1 MLIQIKQSLAA
12 RCVALGL
19 VVFTLLSA
27 LSGCEK
33 TTSAAAQQTVPKVTT
48 TAVIQQQTTDY
59 DEYTG
64 KTEASD
70 AVDIHARVFGYLK
83 SIEFK
88 DGDFVKE
95 GQTLFTIEP
104 DEYDAIHNQSLS
116 KIAVWEAKLKVAK
129 ANLARRKSLSATPGA
144 ISREELEEYAAA
156 ATEAEANLNAAKADA
171 NRTAIDLKY
180 TVLQA
185 PISGRIDRAMVSKGT
200 LLTGGTGSGTL
211 LTKIVDEQPMYV
223 YFDVDE
229 RSLLRY
235 MHRRTDS
242 RNTDPGSL
250 RELGIDC
257 YVQLADEKDF
267 PHKGKL
273 DFVESE
279 VNTATGTARLRGVF
293 ENKDDALSSGLFV
306 RVRVPASDP
315 YQALLIPERALATDQ
330 SVKYVY
336 VVGEDGV
343 ATRRTVELG
352 PQRGDMRIISN
363 GLKAGERVIVKGLQR
378 VRPGQKV
385 EATSESNNIA
395 TNLNREPVSR

>member
-1 MLIQIKQSLAA
+1 M
-12 RCVALGL
+12 
-19 VVFTLLSA
+19 
-27 LSGCEK
+27 
-33 TTSAAAQQTVPKVTT
+33 P
-48 TAVIQQQTTDY
+48 
-59 DEYTG
+59 
-64 KTEASD
+64 
-70 AVDIHARVFGYLK
+70 H
-83 SIEFK
+83 
-88 DGDFVKE
+88 
-95 GQTLFTIEP
+95 
-104 DEYDAIHNQSLS
+104 
-116 KIAVWEAKLKVAK
+116 
-129 ANLARRKSLSATPGA
+129 
-144 ISREELEEYAAA
+144 A
-156 ATEAEANLNAAKADA
+156 ATEAEASLNAAKADA
-171 NRTAIDLKY
+171 NRTAVDLKY
-180 TVLQA
+180 TVVQA

-235 MHRRTDS
+235 MRQRTNS

-267 PHKGKL
+267 PHQGKL

-279 VNTATGTARLRGVF
+279 VNTSTGTARLRGVF

-306 RVRVPASDP
+306 RVRVPASEP

-336 VVGEDGV
+336 IVGDDGI

-352 PQRGDMRIISN
+352 PQRGEMRIVSS

-385 EATSESNNIA
+385 EATSESDTIA
-395 TNLNREPVSR
+395 TILNQEPVSR